1 MGPFGPDWIMGLGL
15 ACVWLDNSIV
25 LLMSIK
31 IDKSRVDLE
40 LILDCGQV
48 ILRVCQA
55 KTPPL

>member
-1 MGPFGPDWIMGLGL
+1 MGMGLG
-15 ACVWLDNSIV
+15 LDNSIV